1 MPNNTPG
8 WFAWTTSAEL
18 GEAVLTAREAAGM
31 TQAELAA
38 RARVSRKFVFE
49 RGNGAWQINS
59 KIFDPEEVSADPEE
73 GSAEVWILENPSG
86 SWSHPIHIHFEEHR
100 ILSRNGRPPPLDEIG
115 RKDVVK
121 LNGNEEVRLF
131 MRFRNFKGR
140 YVMHCHNLLHEDHAM
155 MLLWQVQDTGDDVT
169 EP

>member
-49 RGNGAWQINS
+49 LERGKGTLRIDKVAALVHCLIAFHPFKDGNEATAL
-59 KIFDPEEVSADPEE
+59 VAAD
-73 GSAEVWILENPSG
+73 VCL
-86 SWSHPIHIHFEEHR
+86 R
-100 ILSRNGRPPPLDEIG
+100 LNGRRLLASDAVGEYFRSIAAGGQEPGEIAAW
-115 RKDVVK
+115 
-121 LNGNEEVRLF
+121 LAQ
-131 MRFRNFKGR
+131 
-140 YVMHCHNLLHEDHAM
+140 H
-155 MLLWQVQDTGDDVT
+155 T
-169 EP
+169 EPWGEG